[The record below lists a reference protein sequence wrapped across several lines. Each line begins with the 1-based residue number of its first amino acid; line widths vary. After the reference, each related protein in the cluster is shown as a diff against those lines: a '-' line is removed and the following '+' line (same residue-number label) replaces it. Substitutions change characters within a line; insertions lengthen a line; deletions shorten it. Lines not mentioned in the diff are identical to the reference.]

1 MSSVMIVIRKSMTIS
16 PIEPHNTQGT
26 IRVVRSFDA
35 SYVRYVFHKRENERF
50 PEYGNRCSHFFPSAK
65 NLDYRKRRKTRIQS

>member
-26 IRVVRSFDA
+26 IQVVRNFDA
-35 SYVRYVFHKRENERF
+35 SYVRYVFHKRENAKMNASLNLEIALPIFSERKK
-50 PEYGNRCSHFFPSAK
+50 S
-65 NLDYRKRRKTRIQS
+65 